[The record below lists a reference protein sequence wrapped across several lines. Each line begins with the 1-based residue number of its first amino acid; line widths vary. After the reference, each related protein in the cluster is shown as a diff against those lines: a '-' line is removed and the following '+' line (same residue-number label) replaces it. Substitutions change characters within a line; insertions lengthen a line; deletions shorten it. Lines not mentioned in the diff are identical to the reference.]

1 MSSSV
6 TSCARC
12 GTCCSKGG
20 PGLHVQDVE
29 LYASG
34 SLTKDDLLTL
44 RKGERVRD
52 NVRGGVIDLDHEV
65 VRVRSNAGSSACCFY
80 DPVEK
85 GCAIY
90 AQRPLECRVLKC
102 WEPAGLMSMYDR
114 DRVGRLELIPGGS
127 ALGELILEHEQH
139 CGILEVRELVTG
151 ATSGLE
157 KALKGLADMLRF
169 DASLR
174 RGLQDRTGASDQVL
188 EFLFGRPLPRI
199 LPVYGLRATQQDG
212 KLTITPVHG
221 RYG

>member
-1 MSSSV
+1 MSSTVS
-6 TSCARC
+6 SCARC

-52 NVRGGVIDLDHEV
+52 NVRGGFTDLDHEV
-65 VRVRSNAGSSACCFY
+65 VRVRSSADSSACCFY
-80 DPVEK
+80 DPVGK

-90 AQRPLECRVLKC
+90 AERPLECRVLRC
-102 WEPAGLMSMYDR
+102 WEPAGLISMYDR
-114 DRVGRLELIPGGS
+114 DRAGRLDLIPGGS
-127 ALGELILEHEQH
+127 ALGELIREHEQR
-139 CGILEVRELVTG
+139 CGIPEVRDLVTG
-151 ATSGLE
+151 VTSGLE

-169 DASLR
+169 EASLR
-174 RGLQDRTGASDQVL
+174 SGLQDRTGASDQAL

-199 LPVYGLRATQQDG
+199 LPLYGLRVTQQDG
-212 KLTITPVHG
+212 TLTITPVHG
-221 RYG
+221 RSG